1 MNTET
6 VVGIVALSALYYFS
20 LEKPSL
26 PITPPTLVLPGVIDI
41 SDKEKAEAEAKA
53 KAAAEAAASQAAEAK
68 AKAAKPKSLDR
79 KVLPQWAQTL
89 FDINIVARD
98 LITDLVLAKIAGS
111 LLNESGL
118 RKTVAEHRAN
128 VSLQKK
134 KEITEKKLIILQ
146 EKQAKLLT
154 IKEKF
159 GNLSTISALQTKLKR
174 IEEVTRV
181 IAGEKAVIKEQ
192 SKNKA
197 SLYIKAEADKFRM
210 QKENV
215 TKANLISKTPSSK
228 LTLSVFKQ
236 KVQTHFAKVMN
247 NARGYL
253 GKQKAILILPKITTR
268 TAIHSSASLLGLVIG
283 AYDLIRMFD
292 PKLDPFY
299 KKPGAPAPVAEEFSY
314 GVAPDSIQYNL
325 PDCQEILETGQANGS
340 VALLCKENRKK
351 QWETLS
357 YNGLTYNSP
366 CAVGFKELQWGSYRR
381 CVLTGQYGMEEV
393 QGRYW
398 KDNDNIFETDRLDR
412 NKPSLAAS
420 VPDSFYVGLGLRQF
434 YDSIQSLTD
443 SSGKYTGTI
452 DLNNTI
458 EGRGNFAYGPAVGEG
473 AVAPPTVEA
482 PQYYD
487 KYAEGVSYRDE
498 QIKREFEPE
507 RFKNYTGPKPVSGQT
522 NLLPGTGDNA
532 DPDWY
537 ATQFPNSDAWGT
549 GSLEINTLTRNLS
562 EYGAPYTNVGVSFR
576 GGWDLT
582 DRQRLI
588 QLYPNATELEIDSA
602 LEAGNP

>member
-6 VVGIVALSALYYFS
+6 VLGIVALSALYYFS
-20 LEKPSL
+20 LEKEKPSL
-26 PITPPTLVLPGVIDI
+26 PPPTLVLPGVIDI
-41 SDKEKAEAEAKA
+41 SDKEKAEAEAAAAAAAEAEAKAKA
-53 KAAAEAAASQAAEAK
+53 KAAAEAE
-68 AKAAKPKSLDR
+68 AAKPKSKPLDR

-89 FDINIVARD
+89 FDINMVARD
-98 LITDLVLAKIAGS
+98 LITDLVLAKVAGT

-134 KEITEKKLIILQ
+134 KEITEKKLTILQ

-154 IKEKF
+154 IKEKL
-159 GNLSTISALQTKLKR
+159 GNLSSISSLQTKLKR
-174 IEEVTRV
+174 IEEIKVS

-228 LTLSVFKQ
+228 VTLSVFKQ
-236 KVQTHFAKVMN
+236 KIQTHFAKVMN
-247 NARGYL
+247 HSRAYL
-253 GKQKAILILPKITTR
+253 GKQKAILKLPKITTR

-299 KKPGAPAPVAEEFSY
+299 KKPGAPAPAVEEFSY
-314 GVAPDSIQYNL
+314 GVPPDTIQYNL

-340 VALLCKENRKK
+340 VAILCKENRKK
-351 QWETLS
+351 PWESLS
-357 YNGLTYNSP
+357 RNGLTYNSP
-366 CAVGFKELQWGSYRR
+366 CAVGYKELQWGSYRR

-398 KDNDNIFETDRLDR
+398 KDNDNIFETDRIDR

-420 VPDSFYVGLGLRQF
+420 IPDSFYVGLGLRQF

-443 SSGKYTGTI
+443 SSGKYSGT
-452 DLNNTI
+452 
-458 EGRGNFAYGPAVGEG
+458 AYSSGIGVI
-473 AVAPPTVEA
+473 APPTVEA

-487 KYAEGVSYRDE
+487 KYAEGVAYREE

-507 RFKNYTGPKPVSGQT
+507 RFKNYTGPKPVSGQA

-549 GSLEINTLTRNLS
+549 GALEINTLTRNLS

-576 GGWDLT
+576 GGWDLA

-602 LEAGNP
+602 LNAGNP

>member
-6 VVGIVALSALYYFS
+6 VVGIAALSALYYFS
-20 LEKPSL
+20 LEKEKPSL
-26 PITPPTLVLPGVIDI
+26 PLPTLVLPGVIDI
-41 SDKEKAEAEAKA
+41 SDKEKAEAEAAAAAAAEAEAKAKA
-53 KAAAEAAASQAAEAK
+53 KAAAEAE
-68 AKAAKPKSLDR
+68 AAKPKSKPLDR

-89 FDINIVARD
+89 FDINMVARD
-98 LITDLVLAKIAGS
+98 LITDLVLAKVAGA

-134 KEITEKKLIILQ
+134 KEITEKKLTILQ

-154 IKEKF
+154 IKEKL
-159 GNLSTISALQTKLKR
+159 GNLSSISSLQTKLKR
-174 IEEVTRV
+174 IEEIKVS

-228 LTLSVFKQ
+228 VTLSVFKQ
-236 KVQTHFAKVMN
+236 KIQTHFAKVMN
-247 NARGYL
+247 HSRAYL
-253 GKQKAILILPKITTR
+253 GKQKAILKLPKITTR

-299 KKPGAPAPVAEEFSY
+299 KKPGAPAPAVEEFSY
-314 GVAPDSIQYNL
+314 GVPPDTIQYNL

-340 VALLCKENRKK
+340 VAILCKENRKK
-351 QWETLS
+351 PWESLS
-357 YNGLTYNSP
+357 RNGLTYNSP
-366 CAVGFKELQWGSYRR
+366 CAVGYKELQWGSYRR

-398 KDNDNIFETDRLDR
+398 KDNDNIFETDRIDR

-420 VPDSFYVGLGLRQF
+420 IPDSFYVGLGLRQF

-443 SSGKYTGTI
+443 SSGKYSGT
-452 DLNNTI
+452 
-458 EGRGNFAYGPAVGEG
+458 AYSSGIGVI
-473 AVAPPTVEA
+473 APPTVEA

-487 KYAEGVSYRDE
+487 KYAEGVAYREE

-507 RFKNYTGPKPVSGQT
+507 RFKNYTGPKPVSGQA

-537 ATQFPNSDAWGT
+537 ATQFPNADAWGT
-549 GSLEINTLTRNLS
+549 NALEINTLTRNLS

-588 QLYPNATELEIDSA
+588 QLYPAATELEIDSA
-602 LEAGNP
+602 LNAGNP

>member
-6 VVGIVALSALYYFS
+6 VLGIVALSALYYFS
-20 LEKPSL
+20 LEKEKLSL
-26 PITPPTLVLPGVIDI
+26 PPPTLVLPGVIDI
-41 SDKEKAEAEAKA
+41 SDKEKAAAAAAAAAAAEAEAKA
-53 KAAAEAAASQAAEAK
+53 KAAAEAA
-68 AKAAKPKSLDR
+68 KPKSKPLDR

-89 FDINIVARD
+89 FDINMVTRD
-98 LITDLVLAKIAGS
+98 LITDLVLAKVAGA

-134 KEITEKKLIILQ
+134 KEITEKKLKILQ

-154 IKEKF
+154 IKEKL
-159 GNLSTISALQTKLKR
+159 GNLSSISSLQTKLKR
-174 IEEVTRV
+174 IEEIKVS

-228 LTLSVFKQ
+228 VTLSVFKQ
-236 KVQTHFAKVMN
+236 KIQTHFAKVMN
-247 NARGYL
+247 HSRAYL
-253 GKQKAILILPKITTR
+253 GKQKAILKLPKITTR

-299 KKPGAPAPVAEEFSY
+299 KKPGAPAPAVEEFSY
-314 GVAPDSIQYNL
+314 GVPPDTIQYNL

-340 VALLCKENRKK
+340 VAILCKENRKK
-351 QWETLS
+351 PWESLS
-357 YNGLTYNSP
+357 RNGLTYNSP
-366 CAVGFKELQWGSYRR
+366 CAVGYKELQWGSYRR

-398 KDNDNIFETDRLDR
+398 KNNDNIFETDRLDR

-420 VPDSFYVGLGLRQF
+420 IPDSFYVGLGLRQF
-434 YDSIQSLTD
+434 YDSIQSFTD
-443 SSGKYTGTI
+443 SSRTYSGT
-452 DLNNTI
+452 
-458 EGRGNFAYGPAVGEG
+458 AYNSGIG

-487 KYAEGVSYRDE
+487 KYAEGVAYREE

-507 RFKNYTGPKPVSGQT
+507 RFKNYTGPKPVSGQE
-522 NLLPGTGDNA
+522 NLLPSTGDNA

-549 GSLEINTLTRNLS
+549 GALEINTLTRNLS
-562 EYGAPYTNVGVSFR
+562 EYGGPYTNIGVSFR
-576 GGWDLT
+576 GGWDLE

-602 LEAGNP
+602 LAGGNP